1 MVKNMPVVQD
11 LAVIGRTV
19 STSWLLDYSSLY
31 VVSLLCF
38 CLQHPH
44 PHPQVRVIFLNIIRL
59 CYSST
64 EKPSKVLTVAW
75 GMDTARIDLNL
86 WLHILCSPSLCF
98 SPLGHALPQASTWS
112 WHHNSREPPSGFCS
126 KPSLGRPSLTSFPPS
141 LLFFS
146 L

>member
-64 EKPSKVLTVAW
+64 EKPSKVLTVA
-75 GMDTARIDLNL
+75 
-86 WLHILCSPSLCF
+86 
-98 SPLGHALPQASTWS
+98 
-112 WHHNSREPPSGFCS
+112 
-126 KPSLGRPSLTSFPPS
+126 
-141 LLFFS
+141 
-146 L
+146 